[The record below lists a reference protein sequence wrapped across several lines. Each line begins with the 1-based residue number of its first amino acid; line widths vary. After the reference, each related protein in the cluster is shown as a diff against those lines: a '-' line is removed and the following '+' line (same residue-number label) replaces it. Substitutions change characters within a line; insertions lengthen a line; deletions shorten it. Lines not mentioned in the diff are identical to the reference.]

1 MSDLG
6 LIVIGCPGCGRRYRF
21 DAARL
26 GAHSVRVRCRS
37 CEEIMLVDAPP
48 EPAPGAAPPSPSPA
62 QVPPQAPAPS
72 RPLALVADRDPE
84 LRADLGNA
92 LRQAGYE
99 VEEALDGHQARRLLA
114 ARVPHVAFLNAF
126 LPGVL
131 GVTLCAEIKRH
142 PERAAVRIILVGS
155 LYRRDRFV
163 RDPQALYGAD
173 GFLDASDAR
182 ADRVRGAL
190 TLLQAL
196 PPPAIAPPA
205 GDPTSDLRRLAR
217 IIAGDIILYNA
228 PASDREIAAGR
239 FFDTFAEEVRE
250 GEQLVDERFPGLAER
265 RTLYHAALREALAAH
280 LDEAGRV

>member
-26 GAHSVRVRCRS
+26 GAHSIRVRCRS
-37 CEEIMLVDAPP
+37 CEEIMMVDVPP
-48 EPAPGAAPPSPSPA
+48 EPAPGVAPTPPPL
-62 QVPPQAPAPS
+62 VPVADPQ

-84 LRADLGNA
+84 LRADLGTA

-142 PERAAVRIILVGS
+142 PERSAARIVLVGS

-173 GFLDASDAR
+173 AFLDASDAR
-182 ADRVRGAL
+182 ADRVRAAL
-190 TLLQAL
+190 ALLQTL
-196 PPPAIAPPA
+196 PPPATPAPV
-205 GDPTSDLRRLAR
+205 GDSTTDLRRLAR

-228 PASDREIAAGR
+228 PASDHEIAAGR

-250 GEQLVDERFPGLAER
+250 GEQLVDQRFPGLEDR
-265 RTLYHAALREALAAH
+265 HRLYQSALREAIAAH
-280 LDEAGRV
+280 LDGVERT